1 MDNKGLTLM
10 ELLAT
15 LLVLAIIATIV
26 STNVTG
32 IIKNKR
38 NEANEY
44 QENIIKE
51 AAESYVADSIND
63 GNDVCEKSISVSTLI
78 QDGYLDDEYKKY
90 GYSVKVT
97 CTTKGTN
104 QIYSYEIENKS
115 F

>member
-1 MDNKGLTLM
+1 MNNKGLTLM

-26 STNVTG
+26 FTNVTG

-38 NEANEY
+38 NESNEY

-63 GNDVCEKSISVSTLI
+63 AEEVCGKSISISNLI

-90 GYSVKVT
+90 DYSVKVT
-97 CTTKGTN
+97 CTDKGTN
-104 QIYSYEIENKS
+104 QIYSYDIEK
-115 F
+115 